1 VVSGREGLKTLR
13 VIDAVKR
20 AAETGDLVSV

>member
-1 VVSGREGLKTLR
+1 VSGREGLKTLR